1 MSVRQR
7 LARCAAVAGAVAA
20 LATGAE
26 AQRPNAAWRTID
38 TPHFRVHFSP
48 ETEATARHAAVSA
61 EWAWAQLARELVPP
75 RGPIELVVSDDADF
89 SNGYTTSFPTNRI
102 VIYTQPPV
110 DDPFLRDYDDWIT
123 LVITHELTHAFHL
136 DRSRGFWRGLQ
147 YVFGRNPYTFPANYE
162 PRWVAEG
169 LAVYYESRITGAGRI
184 VGSGHRA
191 VARAAASGGRGPR
204 LGDLSVA
211 RTRYP
216 GPEGVYIFGSLIFD
230 ELSRSR
236 GPATVRRY
244 VEYSSAYILP
254 FQLNRT
260 SRASFGESFATA
272 LRAVNDSAARAY
284 QPQWQT
290 IGDWRVIAG
299 GFDALRAPRRQGDGI
314 VFGGDLGKETPGA
327 YRVDGSGALHRIGRR
342 VTTGVNDPLPDG
354 GILTAQLEF
363 TSPYEIRS
371 DLYVQHGRRL
381 HRITHGARL
390 DAPDV
395 RGDGEIVAVQSVT
408 GTTVLARV
416 SADGR
421 VVRAITAAAPDTQW
435 AQPRWSPDGR
445 AIAAAKLIRGARSQI
460 VVLDTAGAQ
469 IALVS
474 DEIGTVSASPAWADD
489 GRSLL
494 FTSDRSGRSEV
505 YVARVMPGRGLD
517 TNRVD
522 RLSSTNTALIDPLE
536 LDRVDTN
543 VVGPRGAIAAVE
555 LRADGWTLGRG
566 TPGTTARDFAD
577 ATGRDPRPDRP
588 ALPQGSDSSRS
599 HPYGAFRQL
608 LPRYW
613 LPIAYGDAR
622 VTTVGASTS
631 GSDVVGRHSYFASAE
646 TSTRWGE
653 VGGSFAYEWAGLGMP
668 IVSLSA
674 SQEWDGA
681 GTVVDN
687 ATAAP
692 LGDVRRR
699 TRTVTGGLVW
709 RRPRTRYALAASA
722 FGGVESR
729 DYATHPDWLRDAF
742 TSDFLRRTHRRPFVF
757 GGLAASNV
765 QSPSRSISA
774 EDGAS
779 AFVSAERLWDAD
791 ESSGGHTRVVGSL
804 AAYRSLPLPGYAH
817 HVLAARAVGGW
828 SDSADPGEFTV
839 GGVSGDAI
847 AIGGTDI
854 GGSSDFP
861 IRGYLSGAL
870 AGTRA
875 IAGSLE
881 YRAPLL
887 VPARGA
893 TILFLDRSSVSLF
906 ADAATAW
913 CGAGALAIDCGGRT
927 SPGSPLAS
935 VGGELVLDLAIFYDA
950 PLTVRVGAAKAV
962 GRLRDTNAASG
973 SVYVAAGRSF

>member
-1 MSVRQR
+1 MTVRR
-7 LARCAAVAGAVAA
+7 ALERCAVVAGALGA
-20 LATGAE
+20 LASGAG

-89 SNGYTTSFPTNRI
+89 SNGFTTSFPTNRI

-147 YVFGRNPYTFPANYE
+147 YVFGRNPYVFPANYE
-162 PRWVAEG
+162 PRGVAEG

-191 VARAAASGGRGPR
+191 VARAAAAGGRGPR

-211 RTRYP
+211 RTRFP

-230 ELSRSR
+230 ELSRAR

-244 VEYSSAYILP
+244 IDYSSAYILP

-272 LRAVNDSAARAY
+272 LRAVNDSAARATT
-284 QPQWQT
+284 PGT
-290 IGDWRVIAG
+290 EPMADWRVLAR

-314 VFGGDLGKETPGA
+314 LFGGDIGRETPGA
-327 YRVDGSGALHRIGRR
+327 YRIDGAGTLHRIGRR
-342 VTTGVNDPLPDG
+342 TTAGVNDPLADG
-354 GILTAQLEF
+354 GVLTAQLEF

-371 DLYVQHGRRL
+371 DLYVQRGRRL
-381 HRITHGARL
+381 HRITYGARL
-390 DAPDV
+390 DAPDA
-395 RGDGEIVAVQSVT
+395 RADGEIVAVQSVT

-416 SADGR
+416 SANGR
-421 VVRAITAAAPDTQW
+421 EIRAITPAAPDTQW

-445 AIAAAKLIRGARSQI
+445 AIVAAKVIHGGRSQI
-460 VVLDTAGAQ
+460 VVLDTTGAQ
-469 IALVS
+469 TSLVS
-474 DEIGTVSASPAWADD
+474 DELGTVSASPAWTED
-489 GRSLL
+489 GRSVL

-505 YVARVMPGRGLD
+505 YIAAVVAG
-517 TNRVD
+517 TTD
-522 RLSSTNTALIDPLE
+522 RARQLSITNTAMIDPLE
-536 LDRVDTN
+536 RAGGIV
-543 VVGPRGAIAAVE
+543 ASE
-555 LRADGWTLGRG
+555 LRAEGWTLGSG
-566 TPGTTARDFAD
+566 SAAAGAD
-577 ATGRDPRPDRP
+577 SVSAVGESQRP
-588 ALPQGSDSSRS
+588 ARPPLPQGSDSARS
-599 HPYGAFRQL
+599 HPYHAFRQL

-613 LPIAYGDAR
+613 LPIVYGDGHS
-622 VTTVGASTS
+622 TTIGAATS
-631 GSDVVGRHSYFASAE
+631 GSDVVGRHSYAASAE
-646 TSTRWGE
+646 TSTRWRESGA
-653 VGGSFAYEWAGLGMP
+653 SFSYEWARLGMP
-668 IVSLSA
+668 VVDLAA
-674 SQEWDGA
+674 SQGWDGA
-681 GTVVDN
+681 GTVVDD
-687 ATAAP
+687 ATGAP

-699 TRTVTGGLVW
+699 TRTVSGGLVW
-709 RRPRTRYALAASA
+709 RRPRTRYSLAASA

-729 DYATHPDWLRDAF
+729 DYATHPAWLRDAF

-765 QSPSRSISA
+765 QSPARSISA
-774 EDGAS
+774 EDGVS
-779 AFVSAERLWDAD
+779 AFASGERLWDAD

-828 SDSADPGEFTV
+828 SDSEDPGEFTV
-839 GGVSGDAI
+839 GGVSSDAI
-847 AIGGTDI
+847 AIGGTDV

-870 AGTRA
+870 VGTRA
-875 IAGSLE
+875 VAGSLE

-893 TILFLDRSSVSLF
+893 TILFLDRSSLSLF

-927 SPGSPLAS
+927 TPGSPLAS

-962 GRLRDTNAASG
+962 GRLRDTRAASG